1 MNIDLKPQAR
11 DISLCTQE
19 FCPIKCRRWHENWK
33 PAHWQSY
40 IQPSIKYNKNGKIE
54 KCKLRMEE

>member
-1 MNIDLKPQAR
+1 MNIDTRPVAT

-19 FCPIKCRRWHENWK
+19 FC
-33 PAHWQSY
+33 
-40 IQPSIKYNKNGKIE
+40 SIKYNKNGKIE